1 LDTLGCCIAL
11 GPALFQ
17 AYREQIV
24 EFGGTVGSTRIGGGN
39 ENPIPAAF
47 WHTAVTTANL
57 AGRPACN
64 S

>member
-24 EFGGTVGSTRIGGGN
+24 EFGGTVTRIGGGN
-39 ENPIPAAF
+39 ANLIHAAF